1 MYIYLF
7 YTVLKYKYEKREKNV
22 EGRKIWIKTFELEI
36 HHLFRILIANNH
48 FTGIPKNAKGRHVD
62 RMIHWLEMVSHGD

>member
-1 MYIYLF
+1 M
-7 YTVLKYKYEKREKNV
+7 

-36 HHLFRILIANNH
+36 HHLFRILIANIR